1 LGALGRRFES
11 CRPDQL
17 EQGFPALAF
26 LTANKASRKS
36 HAKELSALIKKLDRA
51 YRSGNAQVS
60 DKQFDQLE
68 NRLKKIDPQNSYF
81 QKKMKLLSLDNYCF
95 SEWWAKS
102 AKGETMIVQP
112 KFDGC
117 ALGLRYQ
124 SGTLVAAFT
133 RSGKDVTEA
142 ARTIANLP
150 VELPEDG
157 QAVSEDPVEIR
168 GELYGPNLS
177 RTKSQALA
185 AGHLRKKV
193 PTGHGLSFV
202 AYEILGSTANE
213 IDDIKRLESWFFEI
227 PPTNRTADPKQVKR
241 WHKEWMAG
249 ELFENIPTDGL
260 VIKINSGNTKKRLGV
275 NSVCPNWAI
284 ALKD

>member
-1 LGALGRRFES
+1 MGALGRRFES
-11 CRPDQL
+11 CRPDQFRTA
-17 EQGFPALAF
+17 FPGSPF
-26 LTANKASRKS
+26 LMGKNSVGKTW
-36 HAKELSALIKKLDRA
+36 AKELSDLVKKLDRA

-68 NRLKKIDPQNSYF
+68 NRLREIDPQNSYF
-81 QKKMKLLSLDNYCF
+81 QQKMKLLSLDNYCF
-95 SEWWAKS
+95 SEWWAEK
-102 AKGETMIVQP
+102 ARNETMIVQP

-142 ARTIANLP
+142 ARTICNLP

-157 QAVSEDPVEIR
+157 IAVSEEPLEIR
-168 GELYGPNLS
+168 GELYAPNLS

-185 AGHLRKKV
+185 GGHLRKKN
-193 PTGHGLSFV
+193 PNGAGLSFV
-202 AYEILGSTANE
+202 AYEILGSTADE
-213 IDDIKRLESWFFEI
+213 IEDIKRLESWFFEI

-241 WHKEWMAG
+241 WHKEWLAG
-249 ELFENIPTDGL
+249 ELFENLPTDGL
-260 VIKINSGNTKKRLGV
+260 VIKVNSGNTKKRLGV
-275 NSVCPNWAI
+275 NSVSPNWAI
-284 ALKD
+284 AIK

>member
-1 LGALGRRFES
+1 MENNSVGK
-11 CRPDQL
+11 
-17 EQGFPALAF
+17 
-26 LTANKASRKS
+26 TW
-36 HAKELSALIKKLDRA
+36 AKELSGLVKKLDVA
-51 YRSGNAQVS
+51 YRSGNAQVT

-68 NRLKKIDPQNSYF
+68 NRLREIDPQNSYF
-81 QKKMKLLSLDNYCF
+81 QQKMKLLSLDNYCF

-102 AKGETMIVQP
+102 ARGETMIVQP

-142 ARTIANLP
+142 ARTICNLP
-150 VELPEDG
+150 LELPEDG

-185 AGHLRKKV
+185 GGHLRKKN
-193 PTGHGLSFV
+193 PTGAGLSFV
-202 AYEILGSTANE
+202 AYEILGSTRDE
-213 IDDIKRLESWFFEI
+213 IEDIKRLESWFFEI
-227 PPTNRTADPKQVKR
+227 PPTNRTANPRDVKQ
-241 WHKEWMAG
+241 WHKEWLAG
-249 ELFENIPTDGL
+249 ELFADIPTDGL
-260 VIKINSGNTKKRLGV
+260 VVKVASGATKQKLGV
-275 NSVCPNWAI
+275 TSKCPNWAL
-284 ALKD
+284 AMKD

>member
-1 LGALGRRFES
+1 MGNNRA
-11 CRPDQL
+11 
-17 EQGFPALAF
+17 
-26 LTANKASRKS
+26 RKK
-36 HAKELSALIKKLDRA
+36 HAKELSVLVGNLDVA
-51 YRSGNAQVS
+51 YRSGNAQVT

-68 NRLKKIDPQNSYF
+68 NRLREIEPQNSYF

-142 ARTIANLP
+142 ARTICNLP
-150 VELPEDG
+150 LELPEDG
-157 QAVSEDPVEIR
+157 IAVSEDPVEIR

-185 AGHLRKKV
+185 AGHLRKKN
-193 PTGHGLSFV
+193 PTGAGLSFV

-213 IDDIKRLESWFFEI
+213 IEDIKKLESWFFEI
-227 PPTNRTADPKQVKR
+227 PPTNRTADPKQVKQ
-241 WHKEWMAG
+241 WHKEWLAG
-249 ELFENIPTDGL
+249 ELFENLPCDGL
-260 VIKINSGNTKKRLGV
+260 VVKVASGESKNRLGV
-275 NSVCPNWAI
+275 NSKAPNWAI
-284 ALKD
+284 ALKG